1 MLLFKEAGCVEHTHL
16 NEFGEDI
23 AILEIFMVSDGF
35 DEDLSKNVPILMR
48 LNFSDNTRV
57 IAILLLRGH
66 LNQKL

>member
-48 LNFSDNTRV
+48 LNFSNNTRV